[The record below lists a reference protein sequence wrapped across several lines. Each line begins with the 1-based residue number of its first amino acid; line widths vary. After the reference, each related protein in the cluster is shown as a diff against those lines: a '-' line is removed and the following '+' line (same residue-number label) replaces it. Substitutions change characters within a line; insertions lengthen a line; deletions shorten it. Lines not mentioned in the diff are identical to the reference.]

1 MPRSRPDAPVPDR
14 LAAVLE
20 ELEAVRRAPGWVPTS
35 ETLLDQ
41 PRSALSELPRRLAEF
56 GGRGAT
62 GDVGHDD
69 TEELDVQPRA
79 QRGGGRRDA
88 GARAARHRASG
99 DSEILRP
106 HEPLVRTPSS
116 LRDPHIAP
124 NRLAVIG
131 AIVLVLV
138 AAVVFGG
145 RAVLARASSTPHP
158 LTASSALTSASSS
171 GSPSSRSGFGSGA
184 DSDQVASGSSSS
196 SGSSV
201 VVVQVVGQVRKPGVV
216 EIRPGSRVRDAVEA
230 AGGAL
235 PTADL
240 AAVNMARVVT
250 DGEQI
255 QVPKPGE
262 SVTAAPGG
270 AAGGTGT
277 GNGSATGSGAAGG
290 VVDINTADAAG
301 LDSLPGVGPVL
312 AERIIQWRQE
322 NGRFTSVDDLG
333 EVSGIGEK
341 MLERL
346 RPLVRVG

>member
-1 MPRSRPDAPVPDR
+1 MPRSRSDAPVPDR

-35 ETLLDQ
+35 QTLLDQ
-41 PRSALSELPRRLAEF
+41 PRSTLSELPRRIAEF
-56 GGRGAT
+56 GGRGAADEL
-62 GDVGHDD
+62 GDGE
-69 TEELDVQPRA
+69 TEELDTSSRT
-79 QRGGGRRDA
+79 RRDL
-88 GARAARHRASG
+88 GGRAARHRATG
-99 DSEILRP
+99 DSEIVRP

-116 LRDPHIAP
+116 LRDPLLAP
-124 NRLAVIG
+124 SRLAVIG
-131 AIVLVLV
+131 AVVLVLV

-145 RAVLARASSTPHP
+145 RAVLARASSTPRP
-158 LTASSALTSASSS
+158 LAAASALASASSS

-184 DSDQVASGSSSS
+184 DADQVASGSPSS
-196 SGSSV
+196 SGQSI

-216 EIRPGSRVRDAVEA
+216 EIRTGSRVRDAVEA

-240 AAVNMARVVT
+240 AAVNLARVVT

-262 SVTAAPGG
+262 SIAPPAGATGSGG
-270 AAGGTGT
+270 AGG
-277 GNGSATGSGAAGG
+277 GSATGSGAAGA